1 MANQEISFHD
11 VVGRL
16 FRESEEVARS
26 SEQVARSSEQVARLS
41 ERLHTMIGEFGLAVE
56 QSTTF
61 NEVMILNVCNVSFTN
76 PRSIWFKSG
85 KDEKK
90 ATRRR

>member
-16 FRESEEVARS
+16 FRESEQVARS
-26 SEQVARSSEQVARLS
+26 SEQVARSS

-56 QSTTF
+56 QSTIL
-61 NEVMILNVCNVSFTN
+61 NEIMILNVCNVSFTY

-85 KDEKK
+85 KD
-90 ATRRR
+90 